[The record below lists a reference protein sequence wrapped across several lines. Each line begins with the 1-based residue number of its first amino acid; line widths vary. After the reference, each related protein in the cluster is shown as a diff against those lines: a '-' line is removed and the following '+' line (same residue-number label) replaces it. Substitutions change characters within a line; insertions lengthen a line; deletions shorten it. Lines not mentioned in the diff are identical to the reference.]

1 MMGAK
6 EEQKQHSCKKR
17 GVRNSKATLVRSRF
31 SGSSLPLGNGMVC
44 VELVYNFKAV
54 WSDG

>member
-1 MMGAK
+1 MGAK